1 MEARSLNIFVDL
13 GPIACL
19 ATSVIMDTCAKWMKN
34 ATRLGSIL
42 HPLCLDRIITRRANA
57 L

>member
-1 MEARSLNIFVDL
+1 MEARSLDVFVDL